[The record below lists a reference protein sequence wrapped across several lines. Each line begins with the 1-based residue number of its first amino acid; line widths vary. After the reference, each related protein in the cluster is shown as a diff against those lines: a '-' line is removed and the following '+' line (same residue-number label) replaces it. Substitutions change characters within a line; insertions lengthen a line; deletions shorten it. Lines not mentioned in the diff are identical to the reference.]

1 MSVPRHVVLRYTTLR
16 LAIFVG
22 VLIVLRVVVAVADIK
37 FTGATALYVMMFALL
52 ISGAISFFALNKQ
65 RDAMSEVVSNR
76 ASRMQQRYRASAAME
91 DDEDDEDDDQP
102 AAATERRVPTA
113 KSGKAAAPSKLDV

>member
-91 DDEDDEDDDQP
+91 DDEDDDQP